1 MNGRNAKP
9 EGKRGTLLGFPYIT
23 DKRGTQI
30 AYSTDRTS
38 PPSTSIVV
46 PVM

>member
-1 MNGRNAKP
+1 MWVGLSLRRFQKSP
-9 EGKRGTLLGFPYIT
+9 LPRREKVRVIYI
-23 DKRGTQI
+23 
-30 AYSTDRTS
+30 TDRTS